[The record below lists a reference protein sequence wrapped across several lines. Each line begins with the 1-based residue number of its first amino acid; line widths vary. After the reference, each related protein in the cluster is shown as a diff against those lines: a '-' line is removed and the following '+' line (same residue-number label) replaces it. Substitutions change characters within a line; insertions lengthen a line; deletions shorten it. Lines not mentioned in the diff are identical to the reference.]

1 MNMFKNISKVTIFA
15 LPISLSGLINMVAS
29 FIAMLFVARVGKI
42 ELAAGALSV
51 STYITIM
58 TVFVFVLYSVG
69 ILASHYR
76 GQQKNHEEIGRLI
89 KTGFWVAIFMSIP
102 AIILL
107 WNVDKILIL
116 FRQDPKLINAAVGYF
131 HYAALSMV
139 PTLIGAV
146 IAQFYTGI
154 GKPRFSM
161 IISTIS
167 LPFTIFFSYALILGK
182 FGFPKLALA
191 GVTAAIFIV
200 QLILYI
206 SLLFYMYFSKSI
218 KKYKIFSC
226 GFWPNWSLCKNIF
239 SLGIPVGIQFGSE
252 IAAMTVATYFMG
264 YFGVTALA
272 AIQIVGQYSLIVVMI
287 TLGISQAVS
296 ILVSEA
302 LGNHDIYLMKQYLL
316 SAIIILVSFFVL
328 VFVVFLLIPKSLISI
343 FIDINNPS
351 NHQLVSLAIDLFIIS
366 AVLLLVDGVRNLLSG
381 GLRGLHDSK
390 APMKIGVS
398 CLWLI
403 SLPIC
408 YLVAFPLK
416 GGPLGLRISFISGFL
431 VAVILLWQ
439 RFNLKLATSAKIATN
454 TQ

>member
-1 MNMFKNISKVTIFA
+1 
-15 LPISLSGLINMVAS
+15 
-29 FIAMLFVARVGKI
+29 
-42 ELAAGALSV
+42 
-51 STYITIM
+51 
-58 TVFVFVLYSVG
+58 
-69 ILASHYR
+69 
-76 GQQKNHEEIGRLI
+76 
-89 KTGFWVAIFMSIP
+89 
-102 AIILL
+102 
-107 WNVDKILIL
+107 
-116 FRQDPKLINAAVGYF
+116 
-131 HYAALSMV
+131 
-139 PTLIGAV
+139 
-146 IAQFYTGI
+146 
-154 GKPRFSM
+154 
-161 IISTIS
+161 
-167 LPFTIFFSYALILGK
+167 
-182 FGFPKLALA
+182 
-191 GVTAAIFIV
+191 
-200 QLILYI
+200 
-206 SLLFYMYFSKSI
+206 MYFSKSI